1 LKLIVYISI
10 AALFLRSIA
19 ALAQQQDFVIQPGFS
34 LTKNVNRAWDL
45 SIGTQFSFNQNAQEL
60 WFAFGDA
67 AIGYRLNRNL
77 NIELHAREI
86 QYRQLDNSYRARH
99 LFYNTI
105 TYSKGFGKWSLSVR
119 NRLQQLVYG
128 EHFSDSFKG
137 PVWYNRNRLALRYKI
152 NYYWSPYISTECMLP
167 LNRPNR
173 KSIDQF
179 RLAAGVSYTLNEYIR
194 TDLYYQLQQQL
205 ARSSGNDS
213 YFVLGLNFAV
223 KIP

>member
-1 LKLIVYISI
+1 MKSIIYI
-10 AALFLRSIA
+10 AFALLLLQSVSV
-19 ALAQQQDFVIQPGFS
+19 LGQQQDFVLQPGFS
-34 LTKNVNRAWDL
+34 VTKNLNRAWDL
-45 SIGTQFSFNQNAQEL
+45 SFGSQFSLNQNAREL

-67 AIGYRLNRNL
+67 SIGYRLNRNL

-105 TYSKGFGKWSLSVR
+105 TYSKGLGKWSLSVR
-119 NRLQQLVYG
+119 NRIQQLVYG

-137 PVWYNRNRLALRYKI
+137 PIWYNRNRIAIRYKI
-152 NYYWSPYISTECMLP
+152 NYFWSPYVSTECMLP

-173 KSIDQF
+173 KSIDQL
-179 RLAAGVSYTLNEYIR
+179 RVAAGMSYTFNEYIR

-213 YFVLGLNFAV
+213 FFVLGLNLAV

>member
-1 LKLIVYISI
+1 MKSI
-10 AALFLRSIA
+10 IHIAFAALLLQSIS
-19 ALAQQQDFVIQPGFS
+19 LLGQQQDFVFQPGFS
-34 LTKNVNRAWDL
+34 VTKNLNRAWDL
-45 SIGTQFSFNQNAQEL
+45 SLATQLSFNQNVHEL
-60 WFAFGDA
+60 WFAFADA
-67 AIGYRLNRNL
+67 SIGYRLNRNI

-86 QYRQLDNSYRARH
+86 QSRLLDNSYRARH

-105 TYSKGFGKWSLSVR
+105 TFSKGFGKWNFSFR

-128 EHFSDSFKG
+128 EHFSDNFRG
-137 PVWYNRNRLALRYKI
+137 PLWYNRVAIRYKL
-152 NYYWSPYISTECMLP
+152 NYFWSPYISAECMLP

-173 KSIDQF
+173 KSIDQY
-179 RLAAGVSYTLNEYIR
+179 RLAVGMSYTFNEYIR

-213 YFVLGLNFAV
+213 FFVLGLSFAV

>member
-1 LKLIVYISI
+1 MKRVFYIAFISLLLSGVDGI
-10 AALFLRSIA
+10 C
-19 ALAQQQDFVIQPGFS
+19 QQKDFVFQPGFS
-34 LTKNVNRAWDL
+34 VTKNLNRTWDL
-45 SIGTQFSFNQNAQEL
+45 SFAAQLSFNQNVHEL
-60 WFAFGDA
+60 WFAFADA
-67 AIGYRLNRNL
+67 SIGYRLNRNI

-86 QYRQLDNSYRARH
+86 QSRLLDNSYRARH

-105 TYSKGFGKWSLSVR
+105 TFSKGFGKWNLSFR

-137 PVWYNRNRLALRYKI
+137 PLWYNRNRLAIRYKI
-152 NYYWSPYISTECMLP
+152 NYYWSPYVSAECMLP

-173 KSIDQF
+173 KSVDQY
-179 RLAAGVSYTLNEYIR
+179 RVAAGLSYNFNEYFR
-194 TDLYYQLQQQL
+194 TDVYYQLQQQL

-213 YFVLGLNFAV
+213 FYVLGLNFSV